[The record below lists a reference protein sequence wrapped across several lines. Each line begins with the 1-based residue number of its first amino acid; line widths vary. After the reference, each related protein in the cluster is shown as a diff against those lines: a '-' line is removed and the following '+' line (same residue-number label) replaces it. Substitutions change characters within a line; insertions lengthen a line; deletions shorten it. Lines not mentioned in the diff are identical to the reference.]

1 MRIPK
6 RNFTFIHPSIQKKV
20 LTIGLGNLFSD
31 DIIENILEFSKEKH
45 SCLEEIQNYPCSRN
59 MNSHLLHYY
68 LYTKISFAYEN
79 RFITMWAYD
88 YIDCLTD
95 SDYDIF
101 DYICQENDLID
112 SNDFQYRPVIR
123 DMSDLEIYTYIRSL
137 QIREIASKFTYEAEI
152 LFPNIL
158 GDLLDINESDAVC
171 IGNII
176 FIFDQEERENILSL
190 EISDIEHID
199 LITYVSYSGEESGN
213 SRNGILKCGGL
224 PEEYKKK

>member
-1 MRIPK
+1 MQIHK
-6 RNFTFIHPSIQKKV
+6 INFTFIHPGIQKRV
-20 LTIGLGNLFSD
+20 LTIGLGNLFSN

-45 SCLEEIQNYPCSRN
+45 PCLEEIQNYPCSGN

-68 LYTKISFAYEN
+68 LYTKISFAYEKK
-79 RFITMWAYD
+79 FITMWAHD
-88 YIDCLTD
+88 YIDCLTY

-112 SNDFQYRPVIR
+112 SDDFQYRPVIR

-137 QIREIASKFTYEAEI
+137 QIREIASKFTYEVEI

-158 GDLLDINESDAVC
+158 GDLLDINEFDTC

-176 FIFDQEERENILSL
+176 FDLQEHLENSLSL

-199 LITYVSYSGEESGN
+199 LIRYVSYSGEESGN
-213 SRNGILKCGGL
+213 SRNDILKCGGL
-224 PEEYKKK
+224 PEEYKYK